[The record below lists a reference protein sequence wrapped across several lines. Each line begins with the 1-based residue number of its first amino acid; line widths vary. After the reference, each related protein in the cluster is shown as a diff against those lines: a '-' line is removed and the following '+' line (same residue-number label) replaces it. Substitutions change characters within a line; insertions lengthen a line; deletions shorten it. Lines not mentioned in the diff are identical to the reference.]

1 MGQTRFYRDFQ
12 ESFMSWFEEQTHKE
26 QVEML
31 KGIVGKPITKAMLAE
46 YDGSAYEMAEDQDM
60 KAWYEYCIEHQSSD
74 DHKVSNFDLEGA
86 IKEIITEVTDVEW
99 GFAEEFI
106 DSYVSNILQYQAAE
120 DFFCDLQH
128 GGCQSGLVGGL
139 VYYNDTRKIYI
150 NNMESID
157 EYIAELESE
166 MGVSILDT
174 SKQPRFNYAVWL
186 TYEEFAYR
194 IYSALFEN

>member
-1 MGQTRFYRDFQ
+1 MEQTRFYNDFQ
-12 ESFMSWFEEQTHKE
+12 ESFMSWFEEQPHNE
-26 QVEML
+26 QIDML
-31 KGIVGKPITKAMLAE
+31 QGIIGKPVTKKMLAE
-46 YDGSAYEMAEDQDM
+46 YDGSAYNMAEAQDV
-60 KAWYEYCIEHQSSD
+60 KVWYEHCIECQNNN
-74 DHKVSNFDLEGA
+74 DHKVSSFDLEGA

>member
-1 MGQTRFYRDFQ
+1 MEQTRFYNDFQ
-12 ESFMSWFEEQTHKE
+12 ESFMSWFEEQPHNE
-26 QVEML
+26 QLEML
-31 KGIVGKPITKAMLAE
+31 QGIIGKPVTKKMLAE
-46 YDGSAYEMAEDQDM
+46 YDGSAYNMAEAQDV
-60 KAWYEYCIEHQSSD
+60 KVWYEHCIECQNNN
-74 DHKVSNFDLEGA
+74 DHKVSSFDLEGA

>member
-12 ESFMSWFEEQTHKE
+12 ESFMSWCEEQTHKA

-31 KGIVGKPITKAMLAE
+31 KGIVGKPITKEMLAE
-46 YDGSAYEMAEDQDM
+46 YDGSAYDMAEDQDM

>member
-12 ESFMSWFEEQTHKE
+12 ESFMSWFENQPHEEQID
-26 QVEML
+26 ML
-31 KGIVGKPITKAMLAE
+31 QGIIGKPVTKKMLAE
-46 YDGSAYEMAEDQDM
+46 YDGSAYDMAEAQDVEV
-60 KAWYEYCIEHQSSD
+60 WYEHCIECQNSD
-74 DHKVSNFDLEGA
+74 DHKLSKFDLEGA
-86 IKEIITEVTDVEW
+86 IKEILSEVADVEW

-106 DSYVSNILQYQAAE
+106 DSYVANMLQYQTAE
-120 DFFCDLQH
+120 DFFCDLQT

-139 VYYNDTRKIYI
+139 IYYNETRKIYI

-166 MGVSILDT
+166 IGTSILDA
-174 SKQPRFNYAVWL
+174 SKQPRFNYAVWA

>member
-1 MGQTRFYRDFQ
+1 MEQTRFYNDFQ
-12 ESFMSWFEEQTHKE
+12 ESFMSWFEEQPHNE
-26 QVEML
+26 QLEML
-31 KGIVGKPITKAMLAE
+31 QGIIGKPITKKMLAE
-46 YDGSAYEMAEDQDM
+46 YDGSAYNMAEAQDV
-60 KAWYEYCIEHQSSD
+60 KVWYEHCIECQNNN
-74 DHKVSNFDLEGA
+74 DHKVSSFDLEGA

-174 SKQPRFNYAVWL
+174 SKQPRFNYAVWA
-186 TYEEFAYR
+186 TYEEFANR
-194 IYSALFEN
+194 IYNALF

>member
-1 MGQTRFYRDFQ
+1 MGQTKFYRDFQ

-31 KGIVGKPITKAMLAE
+31 KGIVGKPITKEMLAE
-46 YDGSAYEMAEDQDM
+46 YDGSAYDMAEDQDM
-60 KAWYEYCIEHQSSD
+60 KVWYEYCIEHQSSD
-74 DHKVSNFDLEGA
+74 DNKVSNFDLEGA

>member
-1 MGQTRFYRDFQ
+1 MEQTRFYRDFQ
-12 ESFMSWFEEQTHKE
+12 ESFMSWFEEQTYKE

-31 KGIVGKPITKAMLAE
+31 KGIVGKPITKEMLAE
-46 YDGSAYEMAEDQDM
+46 YDGSAYDMAEDQDM

>member
-1 MGQTRFYRDFQ
+1 MGQTKFYRDFQ

-46 YDGSAYEMAEDQDM
+46 YDGSAYDMAEDQDM
-60 KAWYEYCIEHQSSD
+60 KSWYEYCIEHQSSD

-139 VYYNDTRKIYI
+139 VYYNDTRNIYI

>member
-1 MGQTRFYRDFQ
+1 MEQTKFYRDFQ

-46 YDGSAYEMAEDQDM
+46 YDGSAYDMAEDQDM

>member
-46 YDGSAYEMAEDQDM
+46 YDGSAYDMAEDQDM

-106 DSYVSNILQYQAAE
+106 DMSVTYSNIRL
-120 DFFCDLQH
+120 
-128 GGCQSGLVGGL
+128 
-139 VYYNDTRKIYI
+139 RKISFVTFSMEVVSLGWLVVLFTIMTPVRYI
-150 NNMESID
+150 
-157 EYIAELESE
+157 
-166 MGVSILDT
+166 
-174 SKQPRFNYAVWL
+174 L
-186 TYEEFAYR
+186 TIWRVLMNISLSWNLKWA
-194 IYSALFEN
+194 

>member
-1 MGQTRFYRDFQ
+1 MEQTRFYRDFQ

-31 KGIVGKPITKAMLAE
+31 KGIVGKPITKEMLAE
-46 YDGSAYEMAEDQDM
+46 YDGSAYDMAEDQDM

-74 DHKVSNFDLEGA
+74 DHTVSNFDLEGA

-99 GFAEEFI
+99 DFAEEFI
-106 DSYVSNILQYQAAE
+106 DSYVGEMLQYQTAE
-120 DFFCDLQH
+120 NFFIDLQH

-139 VYYNDTRKIYI
+139 VYYDDTRKIYI
-150 NNMESID
+150 NNMNSID

-166 MGVSILDT
+166 MGVSVLGTD
-174 SKQPRFNYAVWL
+174 KQPRFNYAVWA
-186 TYEEFAYR
+186 TYEEFAR
-194 IYSALFEN
+194 SIYSALFEN

>member
-1 MGQTRFYRDFQ
+1 MEQTRFYRDFQ
-12 ESFMSWFEEQTHKE
+12 ESFMSWFGNQPHNEQID
-26 QVEML
+26 ML
-31 KGIVGKPITKAMLAE
+31 QGIIGKPVTKKMLAE
-46 YDGSAYEMAEDQDM
+46 YDGSAYNMAEAQDV
-60 KAWYEYCIEHQSSD
+60 KVWYEHCIECQNNN
-74 DHKVSNFDLEGA
+74 DHKVSSFDLEGA

>member
-1 MGQTRFYRDFQ
+1 
-12 ESFMSWFEEQTHKE
+12 
-26 QVEML
+26 
-31 KGIVGKPITKAMLAE
+31 MLAE
-46 YDGSAYEMAEDQDM
+46 YDGSAYDMAEDQDM

>member
-1 MGQTRFYRDFQ
+1 MEQTRFYRDFQ
-12 ESFMSWFEEQTHKE
+12 ESFMSWFGNQPHNEQID
-26 QVEML
+26 ML
-31 KGIVGKPITKAMLAE
+31 QGIIGKPITKKMLAE
-46 YDGSAYEMAEDQDM
+46 YDGSAYNMAEAQDV
-60 KAWYEYCIEHQSSD
+60 KVWYEHCIECQNNN
-74 DHKVSNFDLEGA
+74 DHKVSSFDLEGA

-174 SKQPRFNYAVWL
+174 SKQPRFNYAVWA
-186 TYEEFAYR
+186 TYEEFANR
-194 IYSALFEN
+194 IYNALF

>member
-12 ESFMSWFEEQTHKE
+12 ESFMSWFEEQTHKA

-31 KGIVGKPITKAMLAE
+31 KGIVGKPITKEMLAE
-46 YDGSAYEMAEDQDM
+46 YDGSAYDMAEDQDM

-74 DHKVSNFDLEGA
+74 EHKVSNFDLEGA

>member
-1 MGQTRFYRDFQ
+1 MEQTRFYNDFQ
-12 ESFMSWFEEQTHKE
+12 ESFMSWFEEQPHNE
-26 QVEML
+26 QLEML
-31 KGIVGKPITKAMLAE
+31 QGIIGKPITKKMLAE
-46 YDGSAYEMAEDQDM
+46 YDGSAYNMAEAQDV
-60 KAWYEYCIEHQSSD
+60 KVWYQHCIECQNNN
-74 DHKVSNFDLEGA
+74 DHKVSSFDLEGA

-174 SKQPRFNYAVWL
+174 SKQPRFNYAVWA
-186 TYEEFAYR
+186 TYEEFANR
-194 IYSALFEN
+194 IYNALF

>member
-1 MGQTRFYRDFQ
+1 MEQTRFYNDFQ
-12 ESFMSWFEEQTHKE
+12 ESFMSWFEEQPHNE
-26 QVEML
+26 QLEML
-31 KGIVGKPITKAMLAE
+31 QGIIGKPVTKKMLAE
-46 YDGSAYEMAEDQDM
+46 YDGSAYNMAEAQDV
-60 KAWYEYCIEHQSSD
+60 KVWYEHCIECQNNNG
-74 DHKVSNFDLEGA
+74 HKVSSFDLEGA